1 MERGLS
7 ELPYTFP
14 LLPTFTARVNG
25 FVDLHKACGGRG
37 GGAGRSAC
45 WYPHPQAY
53 LADGQAK
60 PLAVRQ
66 ALQAG
71 AWEREDHRPASS
83 PLADTRCGTLW
94 ALPN

>member
-14 LLPTFTARVNG
+14 LLPTFTEG
-25 FVDLHKACGGRG
+25 LTDLWTCTRHAG
-37 GGAGRSAC
+37 GGGGGGSAC